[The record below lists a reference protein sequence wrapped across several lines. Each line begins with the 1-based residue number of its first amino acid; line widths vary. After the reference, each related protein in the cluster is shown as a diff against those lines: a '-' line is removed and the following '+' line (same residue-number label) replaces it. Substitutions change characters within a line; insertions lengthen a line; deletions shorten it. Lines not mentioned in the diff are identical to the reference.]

1 MNTRISLYKFSS
13 HLGVLGRL
21 FSKCTVLLSAET
33 HEATADGFILR
44 GARCHK
50 TKFTNCVPPQSKKKK
65 RRNHTKNQLMMMPMR
80 RHRHHRASFCSL
92 PPGFFPIHSS
102 GCNKL
107 INKLPSVS
115 HGLCDASGTTNAT
128 TARSC
133 GILLELGRSAV
144 LSLLFLVSS
153 SVGPGGPALS
163 SHRWLS
169 FYARG

>member
-1 MNTRISLYKFSS
+1 MFS
-13 HLGVLGRL
+13 VD
-21 FSKCTVLLSAET
+21 FSPSARYASQRR
-33 HEATADGFILR
+33 H
-44 GARCHK
+44 
-50 TKFTNCVPPQSKKKK
+50 TKPPQMVLFYVARVVIKRNLQIVSPRSRKKKK

-92 PPGFFPIHSS
+92 PPEFFPIHSS